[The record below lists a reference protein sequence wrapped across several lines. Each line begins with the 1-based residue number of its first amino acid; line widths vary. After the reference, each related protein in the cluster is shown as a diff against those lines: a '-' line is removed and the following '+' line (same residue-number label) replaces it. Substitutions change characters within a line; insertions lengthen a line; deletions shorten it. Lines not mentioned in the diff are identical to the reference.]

1 MTQLVVML
9 EKQIIKRLEIKSTSI
24 ALGRHPKSDIQLPDR
39 TISTHHARI
48 TVVRDDCF
56 LEDLSSTN
64 GTYVNYQQVERHL
77 LEDGDM
83 IGLGKYQ
90 IFFQTTHGVESQIRR
105 LSVHPRLLDKQC
117 TAWLKVLT
125 GRKSGHCIPL
135 HQNKVVLGNDEIGF
149 LQIEYTS
156 NGYIACENS
165 PTQARSVR
173 NLHPGD
179 ELSISDV
186 RLQFIVG
193 VSTDATSEPEAGV

>member
-90 IFFQTTHGVESQIRR
+90 IFFQTTHGGGITNPSFECA
-105 LSVHPRLLDKQC
+105 P
-117 TAWLKVLT
+117 
-125 GRKSGHCIPL
+125 PL
-135 HQNKVVLGNDEIGF
+135 
-149 LQIEYTS
+149 
-156 NGYIACENS
+156 
-165 PTQARSVR
+165 
-173 NLHPGD
+173 
-179 ELSISDV
+179 
-186 RLQFIVG
+186 
-193 VSTDATSEPEAGV
+193 AG